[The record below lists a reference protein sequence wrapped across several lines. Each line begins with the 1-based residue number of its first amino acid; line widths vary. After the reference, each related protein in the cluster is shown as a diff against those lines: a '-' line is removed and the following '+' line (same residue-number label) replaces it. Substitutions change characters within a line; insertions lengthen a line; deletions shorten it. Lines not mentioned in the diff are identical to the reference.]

1 MPVFLRAGTQDKI
14 CGKECKNFFEKTLDF
29 PAFRGIITIVPS
41 RTAANKTEYA
51 DMAEL
56 ADALDSGSNR
66 GNSVEVQV
74 LLSAPNNENPN
85 LFSIGEGFGF
95 LFSSEMRMPRL
106 RSNES
111 PSGAFKR
118 QSGLAQARWRGLAPT
133 SSGSHQTAVC
143 PKPYQKKNRVTKVT
157 TVKVP

>member
-41 RTAANKTEYA
+41 RTATNKTEYA

-111 PSGAFKR
+111 PSVAFKR

-133 SSGSHQTAVC
+133 SSGLFQTAVC
-143 PKPYQKKNRVTKVT
+143 PKPYQKKDRITKVT

>member
-133 SSGSHQTAVC
+133 SSGSFQTAVC
-143 PKPYQKKNRVTKVT
+143 PKPYQKRRITKVT